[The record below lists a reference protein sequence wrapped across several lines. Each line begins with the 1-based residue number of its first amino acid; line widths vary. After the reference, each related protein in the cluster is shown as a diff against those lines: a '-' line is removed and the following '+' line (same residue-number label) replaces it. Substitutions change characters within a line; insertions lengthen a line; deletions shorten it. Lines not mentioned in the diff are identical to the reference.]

1 MGNQQSSEQAKFNAV
16 FYGTEAPLV
25 IFKGSDMTFEM
36 VNNTYQSIYPGR
48 DLLGKPLLAALPELE
63 NTAFP
68 GILKRVYE
76 TGENFISREGA
87 VDLTN
92 KLTGQNEVRYF
103 NTTFSRIDY
112 GNGEDF
118 RILATPHEVTDK
130 VIARQNL
137 EQSLEQL
144 EAEKELRE
152 KFVSALT
159 HDLRTPLAVIKI
171 SSQILTSKMLPPE
184 VFNKSVNRIM
194 NNVDRADRMIRD
206 LLDATRLRANE
217 GLPLVIQQHQL
228 EAILEH
234 AVSDLEDLHG
244 KRFVIQNPHTG
255 IDVHIDNMAVH
266 RMIENLAS
274 NAIKYGSEDQ
284 PVTISV
290 TCEKDWF
297 EISVHNHGNPIA
309 PEDQKLL
316 FQPFQRTDFAKAS
329 KQKGWGIGLTL
340 VQGLAHAHH
349 GTITFES
356 GAEHGTKFIIRL
368 PIDARN

>member
-1 MGNQQSSEQAKFNAV
+1 MGNQQSSEKAKFDAV

-25 IFKGSDMTFEM
+25 IFKGSDMTYEM
-36 VNNTYQSIYPGR
+36 LNDTYQSIYPGR
-48 DLLGKPLLAALPELE
+48 TLIGKPLLDAVPELE
-63 NTAFP
+63 KTAFP
-68 GILKRVYE
+68 EILKKVYE
-76 TGENFISREGA
+76 TGENYTSREG
-87 VDLTN
+87 VVHLTN
-92 KLTGQNEVRYF
+92 KVTGKKEVRYF
-103 NTTFSRIDY
+103 NTTFSRINY

-130 VIARQNL
+130 VIACQKL
-137 EQSLEQL
+137 EQNLEQL

-171 SSQILTSKMLPPE
+171 SSQILTSKMLEPE
-184 VFNKSVNRIM
+184 VFNKSVNRIV

-217 GLPLVIQQHQL
+217 GLPLVIQQHLL
-228 EAILEH
+228 EAVLEH
-234 AVSDLEDLHG
+234 AIKDLEDLHG
-244 KRFVIQNPHTG
+244 KRFVMQNSNSG
-255 IDVHIDNMAVH
+255 ILVHLDNMAVH

-274 NAIKYGSEDQ
+274 NAIKYGAEDK
-284 PVTISV
+284 PVTIAV
-290 TCEKDWF
+290 NCEKDWF
-297 EISVHNHGNPIA
+297 EISVHNHGNPIL